1 VTAVVKHMARKP
13 AAPAGTA
20 PAPVQARNRALR
32 ARFPARP
39 AEAWW
44 PGTAQEQEETLR
56 RLTSPPFLAASDGT
70 RAGRRRGAAKLLCWL
85 AWFPGDTWQQ
95 RWLASGAEDHPGSSW
110 VQLPL
115 GWLREHGV
123 PASCDPE
130 DLSSGLLMLICG
142 DVIRPGMAWMLT
154 RTHRYLASAMAETRD
169 PGGFARLRQLAEA
182 GPVAS
187 RADARVAATRIA
199 TLLACKGG
207 LISDITVGDCVEL
220 ADTQRQ
226 VHARGGQ
233 KKVDFYLRLR
243 ALGIFPADAPA
254 TIRAFGLAQGQ
265 LSIGELVDRYRLTCR
280 PVRDLI
286 VDYLRER
293 QPALDYASLDVI
305 SASLAGLFWARIEAL
320 SPGIA
325 SLRLPPEAA
334 RAWKHDLQ
342 TKKRTI
348 TKADGEQTVITSP
361 RLNVKDELL
370 RVRAFYLDI
379 AQWATE
385 DPARWAPW
393 AVPCP
398 VSDTEISRAK
408 DRKHRKARMDQ
419 RTRERLPVLPV
430 LVRTA
435 GDRRAGTARRLQAAP
450 GTEPGALIPDTNAA
464 LRRAVTPKAAGRHVW
479 AEDTATGKRR
489 NLSWEEEEAFW
500 AFAAIEVLRLTGIRC
515 EELLELAHHSIT
527 EYRLP
532 STGELVPLLQIAPS
546 KTDTERLLLVSPELA
561 DVLSAIISRLRGPA
575 GAIPLVASY
584 DVREKVWNPPMPLLF
599 QRAIGSENRA
609 FTPTAVRNL
618 LIGALAATGLT
629 DANGDPLMFSPH
641 DFRRIF
647 VTDAIMSGL
656 PPYIAQVICGHKN
669 IDTTIGYKAVYPA
682 ETIEA
687 HRAFIARRRATRPSE
702 EYRTPSDEEWDA
714 FLAHFEKRKV
724 SAGTCARAFGTPCI
738 HEHAP
743 LTEPTERPSG
753 LLPRSTDSDSA
764 TSSCPVRACQSL
776 GVTAWICCDYGVSS
790 KYGGSR
796 RYGCQSTAGRS
807 GTLRHWRWRGSAG
820 LKKPVIR
827 CCPSGSSMSRALR
840 SSRSRNS
847 CTTCSLTMPVRRR

>member
-1 VTAVVKHMARKP
+1 VTAVVKHMARTPTAGASP
-13 AAPAGTA
+13 ART
-20 PAPVQARNRALR
+20 PVQVRNSQLR

-44 PGTAQEQEETLR
+44 PHTAQGHQETLR
-56 RLTSPPFLAASDGT
+56 RLTSPPFVCERKAT
-70 RAGRRRGAAKLLCWL
+70 RAGRRRGVTKLLRWL
-85 AWFPGDTWQQ
+85 ASFPGDTWQQ
-95 RWLASGAEDHPGSSW
+95 RWLAAGAEDHPGASW

-115 GWLREHGV
+115 DWLREHGLS
-123 PASCDPE
+123 ASYDPE
-130 DLSSGLLMLICG
+130 ELSAGLLMLICG
-142 DVIRPGMAWMLT
+142 DVIRPGLPWMLT
-154 RTHRYLASAMAETRD
+154 RTHRYLASVMADIRD
-169 PGGFARLRQLAEA
+169 PGGFAQLRELAEA
-182 GPVAS
+182 GPAAS
-187 RADARVAATRIA
+187 RPDARIAATRVA

-220 ADTQRQ
+220 ADTQRL

-243 ALGIFPADAPA
+243 ILGIFPADAPA

-265 LSIGELVDRYRLTCR
+265 LSIEELVDRYRLQCQ

-293 QPALDYASLDVI
+293 QPALDYASLDAI
-305 SASLAGLFWARIEAL
+305 SASLAGLFWAQIEAL

-325 SLRLPPEAA
+325 SLRLPAEVA
-334 RAWKHDLQ
+334 RAWKHEMQ
-342 TKKRTI
+342 TKIRTI
-348 TKADGEQTVITSP
+348 TNGDGERTVISSP

-398 VSDTEISRAK
+398 ISDAEISRAK

-430 LVRTA
+430 LVRTV
-435 GDRRAGTARRLQAAP
+435 GDRRTVAARRLQAACD
-450 GTEPGALIPDTNAA
+450 TRPGALIPDTNPA
-464 LRRAVTPKAAGRHVW
+464 LRRAVTPKATGRHVW
-479 AEDTATGKRR
+479 AEDTAAGKRR
-489 NLSWEEEEAFW
+489 NLSYEEEETFW
-500 AFAAIEVLRLTGIRC
+500 AFATIEVLRLTGIRC
-515 EELLELAHHSIT
+515 EELLELTHHSIT

-532 STGELVPLLQIAPS
+532 TTGELVPLLQIAPS

-561 DVLSAIISRLRGPA
+561 DVLSAIISRLRAPGRV
-575 GAIPLVASY
+575 IPLVASY
-584 DVREKVWNPPMPLLF
+584 DVRERVWNPPMPLLF
-599 QRAIGSENRA
+599 QRSIGSENRA
-609 FTPTAVRNL
+609 FTPSAIRNL
-618 LIGALAATGLT
+618 LINALAATGLT
-629 DANGDPLMFSPH
+629 DANGDPLIFSPH

-656 PPYIAQVICGHKN
+656 PPHIAQVICGHKN

-702 EYRTPSDEEWDA
+702 EYRTPTDEEWDA

-724 SAGTCARAFGTPCI
+724 SVGTCARAFGTPCI
-738 HEHAP
+738 HEHACVRCS
-743 LTEPTERPSG
+743 LLRPDPAQRGRLEEIHRNLHDRIAEADREGWLGEVEG
-753 LLPRSTDSDSA
+753 LKVSLAGTDDKLA
-764 TSSCPVRACQSL
+764 QIDAALRRQ
-776 GVTAWICCDYGVSS
+776 VTAVQLGIP
-790 KYGGSR
+790 
-796 RYGCQSTAGRS
+796 AFP
-807 GTLRHWRWRGSAG
+807 GTLPAAPHRISAKQTG
-820 LKKPVIR
+820 QI
-827 CCPSGSSMSRALR
+827 
-840 SSRSRNS
+840 NS
-847 CTTCSLTMPVRRR
+847 NA